1 MRGLTET
8 PATKRSRA
16 CLRLGPMKPPSAN
29 TRKGLEAAQYAWR
42 RRRRLRGARDGR
54 GRGLWAGGADWSQA
68 RTLAGMAVMK
78 PTSLPERSARTPT
91 CHSRRKCGG
100 LRALRAVRMSGTR
113 SRGGDG
119 LGEGSPAEEGDGVVE
134 AEHVVVVLH
143 VVFVEQRVDVQHLRR
158 DATLDGEGE
167 LEARPAQVCA

>member
-1 MRGLTET
+1 MPALGAYE
-8 PATKRSRA
+8 ATKRKHAERA
-16 CLRLGPMKPPSAN
+16 GSGSVRV
-29 TRKGLEAAQYAWR
+29 AAAAAI
-42 RRRRLRGARDGR
+42 ARCAGWER
-54 GRGLWAGGADWSQA
+54 ARTEGGGGGADWSQA

-100 LRALRAVRMSGTR
+100 LRALRDVRMSGTR

-143 VVFVEQRVDVQHLRR
+143 VVFVEQRVDVQHLQG
-158 DATLDGEGE
+158 DATFDGEGG
-167 LEARPAQVCA
+167 LEARPA